1 MRKPG
6 DDEEDV
12 DADVAAGEERQP
24 RVAEQDGDD
33 RDRAQA
39 LDVGPKAVVVLCGD
53 EFWHQ
58 KRLEAASGRA

>member
-12 DADVAAGEERQP
+12 DADVAAGEERDP
-24 RVAEQDGDD
+24 GVAEQYGDD

-39 LDVGPKAVVVLCGD
+39 LDVRAEAVGGGVLSRIVG
-53 EFWHQ
+53 
-58 KRLEAASGRA
+58 SGIGEG